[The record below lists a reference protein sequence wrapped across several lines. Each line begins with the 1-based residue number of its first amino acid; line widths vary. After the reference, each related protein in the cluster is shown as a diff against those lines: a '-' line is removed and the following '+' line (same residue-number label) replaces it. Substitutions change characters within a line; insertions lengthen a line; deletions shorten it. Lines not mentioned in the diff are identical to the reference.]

1 MMFNRKNKSREQ
13 FKVKSF
19 FDKRTL
25 MIVLLMSFLC
35 TFILVAY
42 YYISTSIKPV
52 FAPSIKSKEEVEILI
67 DKDLDLSYPATP
79 KEVLGLYLR
88 MEKCFYND
96 RLSNNQLKEL
106 VQQSRILFD
115 DELIEENPFNKQLK
129 SLEEEIA
136 EFNEKDRRLTN
147 DIMEGDSN
155 TNYWTHKKDNYAS
168 LVVLNTF
175 HEMGEITKVYE
186 EFVFRE
192 DKEGRWKILGW
203 GIIEDPNQ

>member
-1 MMFNRKNKSREQ
+1 MMFNRKNKLREQ
-13 FKVKSF
+13 FNVKSF
-19 FDKRTL
+19 FDKKTL
-25 MIVLLMSFLC
+25 MVVFLMSFLC

-42 YYISTSIKPV
+42 YYVSTSIKPV

-67 DKDLDLSYPATP
+67 DKDLDLSYPSTP

-96 RLSNNQLKEL
+96 SLSNSQLKEL
-106 VQQSRILFD
+106 VQQSRILLD
-115 DELIEENPFNKQLK
+115 DELIEENLFNKQVK

-136 EFNEKDRRLTN
+136 EFKERDRRLTS
-147 DIMEGDSN
+147 DIMEDDSN
-155 TNYWTHKKDNYAS
+155 INYWTYKKDSYAS
-168 LVVLNTF
+168 LVVVNTF

-186 EFVFRE
+186 EFVFRQ

-203 GIIEDPNQ
+203 GVIGEPNQ